1 MEANIPYDQFVEE
14 LLTAT
19 GENATREGATS
30 FNGATNFLS
39 GKLADG
45 GLQAAAK
52 TAQIFLECKCNVL
65 NAITIHLIVE

>member
-19 GENATREGATS
+19 GENATREERL
-30 FNGATNFLS
+30 NGATNFLS

-45 GLQAAAK
+45 ACRQRQKPHRSLGMGAMYSMP
-52 TAQIFLECKCNVL
+52 
-65 NAITIHLIVE
+65 